1 MGASQFDNP
10 DSPGG
15 RSTTVWDEIL
25 KAETVRSFSDLDKD
39 GDGFITASELRQALG
54 KDVSIDALIKEAD
67 KNGDGKIDYQEFSD
81 LLRHS

>member
-1 MGASQFDNP
+1 MKTWSCPAP
-10 DSPGG
+10 C
-15 RSTTVWDEIL
+15 
-25 KAETVRSFSDLDKD
+25 SDFQTEKD
-39 GDGFITASELRQALG
+39 GDGFITTSELRQALG